1 MYKKRSILRIFADV
15 YRRFAKNSG
24 NNTVHFLQLVL
35 SVGLEQRQKIVKPL
49 VDTLLDSAEE
59 LLKDELPRAL
69 RGANTDFE
77 VPADEFD
84 DIFYHLQRVGTGEV
98 LADFFSRICSTL
110 FATF

>member
-1 MYKKRSILRIFADV
+1 MRSEAFFEFLQTFTAI
-15 YRRFAKNSG
+15 AKNSG
-24 NNTVHFLQLVL
+24 NNTVHVLQLVL
-35 SVGLEQRQKIVKPL
+35 SLGLEQRQKIVKPL

-84 DIFYHLQRVGTGEV
+84 DIFPSPCGSGSSTMEIWRS
-98 LADFFSRICSTL
+98 SRASEKV
-110 FATF
+110 